1 MALEL
6 FAMVFL
12 EELLAPL
19 AALLHVP
26 VGALVFAALMVMGVV
41 GHYAIYRIVRRLTKA
56 ADRTETQWDDVV
68 LYAIFPPIQWVMW
81 VVLGLLS
88 LSLFPALDGIREA
101 LLRLSDT
108 ALLLLFGWLAHRLSG
123 GIEEELL
130 GEHRGALASSDRATI
145 SAVARLSRIVLW
157 AIAGIMILQSLGV
170 SVSGLLAF
178 GGVGGIAVG
187 FAARDL
193 LANFLGGLSIFLD
206 RPFAVGDWI
215 RSPDREIEGTVEDVG
230 WRVTRIRT
238 FDQRPLYVPNS
249 VFSTVALEN
258 PSRMLNRRIYETIGI
273 RYDDAGAMEQIVAEV
288 KEMLVAHDD
297 IDKGKTLMVNFVAFG
312 ASSLDF
318 FSASQRSSARSVPI
332 RSCSFSKEAVRP
344 ERPSKAWRWIM
355 LKTTASSA
363 TLSATTF
370 HVSNPFFHRN
380 GVFKLLR
387 RTAMGVQNGA
397 SIHRIPH
404 PSQYQPK
411 PWNGLAR

>member
-1 MALEL
+1 M
-6 FAMVFL
+6 MFL

-26 VGALVFAALMVMGVV
+26 VGALVFAALMVIGVA

-157 AIAGIMILQSLGV
+157 VIAGIMILQSLGV

-318 FSASQRSSARSVPI
+318 FIYCFTRTTDWATYHGVKQDVLVKILKIIEGQGAEVAFPTRTVLLSPPEADPSV
-332 RSCSFSKEAVRP
+332 S
-344 ERPSKAWRWIM
+344 
-355 LKTTASSA
+355 
-363 TLSATTF
+363 
-370 HVSNPFFHRN
+370 
-380 GVFKLLR
+380 
-387 RTAMGVQNGA
+387 
-397 SIHRIPH
+397 
-404 PSQYQPK
+404 
-411 PWNGLAR
+411 

>member
-1 MALEL
+1 
-6 FAMVFL
+6 MVFL

-26 VGALVFAALMVMGVV
+26 IGVLVFAALMVTGVV

-88 LSLFPALDGIREA
+88 LSLFSALDGIREA

-123 GIEEELL
+123 GIEGELL

-157 AIAGIMILQSLGV
+157 VIAGIMILQSVGV

-318 FSASQRSSARSVPI
+318 FIYCFTRTTDWATYPGVKQDVLVKILKIIEGQGAEVAFPTRTVLLSPPEADPSV
-332 RSCSFSKEAVRP
+332 S
-344 ERPSKAWRWIM
+344 
-355 LKTTASSA
+355 
-363 TLSATTF
+363 
-370 HVSNPFFHRN
+370 
-380 GVFKLLR
+380 
-387 RTAMGVQNGA
+387 
-397 SIHRIPH
+397 
-404 PSQYQPK
+404 
-411 PWNGLAR
+411 

>member
-1 MALEL
+1 
-6 FAMVFL
+6 MVFL

-26 VGALVFAALMVMGVV
+26 IGALVFAALMVMGVV

-123 GIEEELL
+123 GIEGELL

-157 AIAGIMILQSLGV
+157 VIAGIMILQSVGV

-193 LANFLGGLSIFLD
+193 LANFLGGLSIFMD

-318 FSASQRSSARSVPI
+318 FIYCFTRTTDWATYHGVKQDVLVKILKIIEGQGAEVAFPTRTVLLSPPEADPSV
-332 RSCSFSKEAVRP
+332 S
-344 ERPSKAWRWIM
+344 
-355 LKTTASSA
+355 
-363 TLSATTF
+363 
-370 HVSNPFFHRN
+370 
-380 GVFKLLR
+380 
-387 RTAMGVQNGA
+387 
-397 SIHRIPH
+397 
-404 PSQYQPK
+404 
-411 PWNGLAR
+411 

>member
-1 MALEL
+1 
-6 FAMVFL
+6 MVFL

-26 VGALVFAALMVMGVV
+26 IGALVFAALMVMGVA

-88 LSLFPALDGIREA
+88 FSLFPALDGIREA

-157 AIAGIMILQSLGV
+157 VIAGIMILQSLGV

-318 FSASQRSSARSVPI
+318 FIYCFTRTTDWATYHGVKQDVLVEILKIIEGQGAEVAFPTRTVLLSPPEADPSV
-332 RSCSFSKEAVRP
+332 S
-344 ERPSKAWRWIM
+344 
-355 LKTTASSA
+355 
-363 TLSATTF
+363 
-370 HVSNPFFHRN
+370 
-380 GVFKLLR
+380 
-387 RTAMGVQNGA
+387 
-397 SIHRIPH
+397 
-404 PSQYQPK
+404 
-411 PWNGLAR
+411 

>member
-1 MALEL
+1 
-6 FAMVFL
+6 MVFL

-19 AALLHVP
+19 AASLPVP
-26 VGALVFAALMVMGVV
+26 IGVLVFASLMAIGVV
-41 GHYAIYRIVRRLTKA
+41 GHYAIYRIVRKLTAA
-56 ADRTETQWDDVV
+56 ADRTETRWDDVV

-88 LSLFPALDGIREA
+88 LSLFSALDGIREV

-108 ALLLLFGWLAHRLSG
+108 ALLLLFGWLAHRLSR
-123 GIEEELL
+123 GIEQELL
-130 GEHRGALASSDRATI
+130 GEHRGALASGDRATI
-145 SAVARLSRIVLW
+145 SAVARLSRIFLW
-157 AIAGIMILQSLGV
+157 VVAGIMILQSLGV

-273 RYDDAGAMEQIVAEV
+273 RYDDAGAMEQVVAEV
-288 KEMLVAHDD
+288 KEMLLAHDD
-297 IDKGKTLMVNFVAFG
+297 IDMDKTLMVNFVSLG

-318 FSASQRSSARSVPI
+318 FIYCFTRTTDWVTYHEIKQDVLIKILKIIEGHGAEVAFPTRTVLLSPPEAETRAS
-332 RSCSFSKEAVRP
+332 
-344 ERPSKAWRWIM
+344 
-355 LKTTASSA
+355 
-363 TLSATTF
+363 
-370 HVSNPFFHRN
+370 
-380 GVFKLLR
+380 
-387 RTAMGVQNGA
+387 
-397 SIHRIPH
+397 
-404 PSQYQPK
+404 
-411 PWNGLAR
+411 

>member
-1 MALEL
+1 
-6 FAMVFL
+6 MVFL

-26 VGALVFAALMVMGVV
+26 IGALVFAALMVMGVA

-123 GIEEELL
+123 GIEGELL

-157 AIAGIMILQSLGV
+157 VIAGIMILQSLSV

-318 FSASQRSSARSVPI
+318 FIYCFTRTTDWATYHGVKQDVLVEILKIIEGQGAEVAFPTRTVLLSPPEADPSV
-332 RSCSFSKEAVRP
+332 S
-344 ERPSKAWRWIM
+344 
-355 LKTTASSA
+355 
-363 TLSATTF
+363 
-370 HVSNPFFHRN
+370 
-380 GVFKLLR
+380 
-387 RTAMGVQNGA
+387 
-397 SIHRIPH
+397 
-404 PSQYQPK
+404 
-411 PWNGLAR
+411 

>member
-1 MALEL
+1 
-6 FAMVFL
+6 MVFL
-12 EELLAPL
+12 EELLTPL
-19 AALLHVP
+19 ASLLHVP
-26 VGALVFAALMVMGVV
+26 VGVLVFAALMIMGVF
-41 GHYAIYRIVRRLTKA
+41 GHYAIYRVVRRLTTA

-88 LSLFPALDGIREA
+88 LSLFPVLDGIREA

-108 ALLLLFGWLAHRLSG
+108 ALLILFGWLAHRLSR

-157 AIAGIMILQSLGV
+157 VVAGIMILQSLGV

-273 RYDDAGAMEQIVAEV
+273 RYDDAGAMEQVVAEV
-288 KEMLVAHDD
+288 KEMLLAHDD

-318 FSASQRSSARSVPI
+318 FIYCFTRTTDWATYHGVKQDVLIKILKIIEGHGAEVAFPTRTLLLSPPEAEAPAS
-332 RSCSFSKEAVRP
+332 
-344 ERPSKAWRWIM
+344 
-355 LKTTASSA
+355 
-363 TLSATTF
+363 
-370 HVSNPFFHRN
+370 
-380 GVFKLLR
+380 
-387 RTAMGVQNGA
+387 
-397 SIHRIPH
+397 
-404 PSQYQPK
+404 
-411 PWNGLAR
+411 

>member
-1 MALEL
+1 
-6 FAMVFL
+6 MVFL

-26 VGALVFAALMVMGVV
+26 IGALVFAALMVMGVV

-123 GIEEELL
+123 GIEGELL

-145 SAVARLSRIVLW
+145 SAVARLSRIALW
-157 AIAGIMILQSLGV
+157 VIAGIMILQSLGV

-318 FSASQRSSARSVPI
+318 FIYCFTRTTDWATYHGVKQDVLVKILKIIEGQGAEVAFPTRTVLLSPPEADPSV
-332 RSCSFSKEAVRP
+332 S
-344 ERPSKAWRWIM
+344 
-355 LKTTASSA
+355 
-363 TLSATTF
+363 
-370 HVSNPFFHRN
+370 
-380 GVFKLLR
+380 
-387 RTAMGVQNGA
+387 
-397 SIHRIPH
+397 
-404 PSQYQPK
+404 
-411 PWNGLAR
+411 

>member
-1 MALEL
+1 
-6 FAMVFL
+6 MVFL
-12 EELLAPL
+12 EELLTPL
-19 AALLHVP
+19 ASLLHVP
-26 VGALVFAALMVMGVV
+26 VGVLVFASLMVMGVV
-41 GHYAIYRIVRRLTKA
+41 GHYAIYRIVRRLTTA

-88 LSLFPALDGIREA
+88 LSLFPVLDGIREA

-108 ALLLLFGWLAHRLSG
+108 ALLILFGWLAHRLSR

-157 AIAGIMILQSLGV
+157 VVAGIMILQSLGV

-273 RYDDAGAMEQIVAEV
+273 RYDDAGAVEQVVAEV
-288 KEMLVAHDD
+288 KEMLLAHDD

-318 FSASQRSSARSVPI
+318 FVYCFTRTTDWATYHGVKQDVLIKILKIIEGHGAEVAFPTRTVLLSPPEAEAPAS
-332 RSCSFSKEAVRP
+332 
-344 ERPSKAWRWIM
+344 
-355 LKTTASSA
+355 
-363 TLSATTF
+363 
-370 HVSNPFFHRN
+370 
-380 GVFKLLR
+380 
-387 RTAMGVQNGA
+387 
-397 SIHRIPH
+397 
-404 PSQYQPK
+404 
-411 PWNGLAR
+411 

>member
-1 MALEL
+1 
-6 FAMVFL
+6 MVFL
-12 EELLAPL
+12 EELLTPL
-19 AALLHVP
+19 ASLLHVP
-26 VGALVFAALMVMGVV
+26 VGVLVFAALMIMGVF
-41 GHYAIYRIVRRLTKA
+41 GHYAIYRVVRRLTTA

-88 LSLFPALDGIREA
+88 LSLFPVLDGIREA

-108 ALLLLFGWLAHRLSG
+108 ALLILFGWLAHRLSR

-157 AIAGIMILQSLGV
+157 VVAGIMILQSLGV

-215 RSPDREIEGTVEDVG
+215 RSPDREIEGTVENVG

-238 FDQRPLYVPNS
+238 FDQRPLYVPNA

-273 RYDDAGAMEQIVAEV
+273 RYDDAGAMEQVVAEV
-288 KEMLVAHDD
+288 KEMLLAHDD

-318 FSASQRSSARSVPI
+318 FVYCFTRTTDWATYHGVKQDVLIKILKIIEGHGAEVAFPTRTVLLSPPEAEAPAS
-332 RSCSFSKEAVRP
+332 
-344 ERPSKAWRWIM
+344 
-355 LKTTASSA
+355 
-363 TLSATTF
+363 
-370 HVSNPFFHRN
+370 
-380 GVFKLLR
+380 
-387 RTAMGVQNGA
+387 
-397 SIHRIPH
+397 
-404 PSQYQPK
+404 
-411 PWNGLAR
+411 

>member
-1 MALEL
+1 ML
-6 FAMVFL
+6 FL
-12 EELLAPL
+12 QELLAPL

-26 VGALVFAALMVMGVV
+26 LGIVVFAVMMSLGAV
-41 GHYAIYRIVRRLTKA
+41 GHYAIYRVVRRLTTA
-56 ADRTETQWDDVV
+56 ADQTETRWDDVV

-81 VVLGLLS
+81 VVLALLS
-88 LSLFPALDGIREA
+88 LSLFPALDGIREG
-101 LLRLSDT
+101 LLELSGT
-108 ALLLLFGWLAHRLSG
+108 ALLVLFGWLAHRLSG
-123 GIEEELL
+123 GIEAELL
-130 GEHRGALASSDRATI
+130 GEHRGALESSDRATI

-157 AIAGIMILQSLGV
+157 VVAGIMIMQSIGV

-206 RPFAVGDWI
+206 RPFAVGDWV

-249 VFSTVALEN
+249 VFSTVAIEN

-273 RYDDAGAMEQIVAEV
+273 RYDDAAAMEQIVAEV
-288 KEMLVAHDD
+288 KELLLQHDD

-318 FSASQRSSARSVPI
+318 FVYCFTRTTDWATYHGVKQDVLI
-332 RSCSFSKEAVRP
+332 RILNVIDAHGAEVAFPTRTVLLTPP
-344 ERPSKAWRWIM
+344 EPGQP
-355 LKTTASSA
+355 A
-363 TLSATTF
+363 TD
-370 HVSNPFFHRN
+370 
-380 GVFKLLR
+380 
-387 RTAMGVQNGA
+387 
-397 SIHRIPH
+397 
-404 PSQYQPK
+404 
-411 PWNGLAR
+411 

>member
-1 MALEL
+1 
-6 FAMVFL
+6 MVFL

-88 LSLFPALDGIREA
+88 LSLFPVLDGIREA

-108 ALLLLFGWLAHRLSG
+108 ALLLLFGWLAHRLSR

-130 GEHRGALASSDRATI
+130 GEHRGALGSSDRATI
-145 SAVARLSRIVLW
+145 SAVARLSRIALW
-157 AIAGIMILQSLGV
+157 VIAGIMILQSLGV

-193 LANFLGGLSIFLD
+193 LANFLGGLSIFMD

-273 RYDDAGAMEQIVAEV
+273 RYDDAAAMEQIVAEV

-318 FSASQRSSARSVPI
+318 FIYCFTRTTDWATYHGVKQDVLVKILKIIEGQGAEVAFPTRTVLLSPPEADLSV
-332 RSCSFSKEAVRP
+332 S
-344 ERPSKAWRWIM
+344 
-355 LKTTASSA
+355 
-363 TLSATTF
+363 
-370 HVSNPFFHRN
+370 
-380 GVFKLLR
+380 
-387 RTAMGVQNGA
+387 
-397 SIHRIPH
+397 
-404 PSQYQPK
+404 
-411 PWNGLAR
+411 

>member
-1 MALEL
+1 
-6 FAMVFL
+6 MVFL
-12 EELLAPL
+12 EELLAPM

-26 VGALVFAALMVMGVV
+26 IGALVFAALMVMGVV

-130 GEHRGALASSDRATI
+130 GEHRGVLASSDRATI

-157 AIAGIMILQSLGV
+157 VIAGIMILQSLGV

-318 FSASQRSSARSVPI
+318 FIYCFTRTTDWATYHGVKQDVLVKILKIIEGQGAEVAFPTRTVLLSPPEADPSV
-332 RSCSFSKEAVRP
+332 S
-344 ERPSKAWRWIM
+344 
-355 LKTTASSA
+355 
-363 TLSATTF
+363 
-370 HVSNPFFHRN
+370 
-380 GVFKLLR
+380 
-387 RTAMGVQNGA
+387 
-397 SIHRIPH
+397 
-404 PSQYQPK
+404 
-411 PWNGLAR
+411 

>member
-1 MALEL
+1 
-6 FAMVFL
+6 MVFL

-19 AALLHVP
+19 AALFHVP
-26 VGALVFAALMVMGVV
+26 IGALVFAALVVMGVV

-318 FSASQRSSARSVPI
+318 FIYCFTRTTDWATYHGVKQDVLVKILKIIEGQGAEVAFPTRTVLLSPPEADLSV
-332 RSCSFSKEAVRP
+332 S
-344 ERPSKAWRWIM
+344 
-355 LKTTASSA
+355 
-363 TLSATTF
+363 
-370 HVSNPFFHRN
+370 
-380 GVFKLLR
+380 
-387 RTAMGVQNGA
+387 
-397 SIHRIPH
+397 
-404 PSQYQPK
+404 
-411 PWNGLAR
+411 

>member
-1 MALEL
+1 
-6 FAMVFL
+6 MVFL

-26 VGALVFAALMVMGVV
+26 TGALVFAALMVMGVV

-88 LSLFPALDGIREA
+88 LSLFPVLDGIREA

-108 ALLLLFGWLAHRLSG
+108 ALLLLFGWLAHRLSR
-123 GIEEELL
+123 GIEGELL

-145 SAVARLSRIVLW
+145 SAVARLSRITLW
-157 AIAGIMILQSLGV
+157 VVAGIMILQSLGV

-238 FDQRPLYVPNS
+238 FDQRPLYVPNAL
-249 VFSTVALEN
+249 FSTVALEN

-318 FSASQRSSARSVPI
+318 FIYCFTRTTDWATYHGVKQDVLVKILKIIEGQGAEVAFPTRTVLLSPPEADPSV
-332 RSCSFSKEAVRP
+332 S
-344 ERPSKAWRWIM
+344 
-355 LKTTASSA
+355 
-363 TLSATTF
+363 
-370 HVSNPFFHRN
+370 
-380 GVFKLLR
+380 
-387 RTAMGVQNGA
+387 
-397 SIHRIPH
+397 
-404 PSQYQPK
+404 
-411 PWNGLAR
+411 

>member
-1 MALEL
+1 
-6 FAMVFL
+6 MVFL

-26 VGALVFAALMVMGVV
+26 IGALVFAALMVMGVA

-123 GIEEELL
+123 GIEGELL

-157 AIAGIMILQSLGV
+157 VIAGIMILQSLGV

-318 FSASQRSSARSVPI
+318 FIYCFTRTTDWATYHGVKQDVLVEILKIIEGQGAEVAFPTRTVLLSPPEADPSV
-332 RSCSFSKEAVRP
+332 S
-344 ERPSKAWRWIM
+344 
-355 LKTTASSA
+355 
-363 TLSATTF
+363 
-370 HVSNPFFHRN
+370 
-380 GVFKLLR
+380 
-387 RTAMGVQNGA
+387 
-397 SIHRIPH
+397 
-404 PSQYQPK
+404 
-411 PWNGLAR
+411 

>member
-1 MALEL
+1 ML
-6 FAMVFL
+6 FL
-12 EELLAPL
+12 QELLAPL

-26 VGALVFAALMVMGVV
+26 LGIVVFAALMSLGAL
-41 GHYAIYRIVRRLTKA
+41 GHYGIYRVVRRLTTA
-56 ADRTETQWDDVV
+56 ADRTETRWDDVF

-81 VVLGLLS
+81 VVLALLS
-88 LSLFPALDGIREA
+88 LSLFPVLDGIREG
-101 LLRLSDT
+101 LLDLSDT
-108 ALLLLFGWLAHRLSG
+108 ALLVLFGWLAHRLSG

-130 GEHRGALASSDRATI
+130 GEHRGALESSDRATI

-157 AIAGIMILQSLGV
+157 VIAGIMILQSIGV

-249 VFSTVALEN
+249 VFSTVAIEN

-273 RYDDAGAMEQIVAEV
+273 RYDDAGAMEQVVAEV
-288 KEMLVAHDD
+288 KEMLLAHDD

-318 FSASQRSSARSVPI
+318 FVYCFTRTTDWATYHGVKQDVLVRILKVI
-332 RSCSFSKEAVRP
+332 EAHGAEVAFPTRTVLLSPP
-344 ERPSKAWRWIM
+344 EPGQP
-355 LKTTASSA
+355 A
-363 TLSATTF
+363 TE
-370 HVSNPFFHRN
+370 
-380 GVFKLLR
+380 
-387 RTAMGVQNGA
+387 
-397 SIHRIPH
+397 
-404 PSQYQPK
+404 
-411 PWNGLAR
+411 

>member
-1 MALEL
+1 
-6 FAMVFL
+6 MVFL

-26 VGALVFAALMVMGVV
+26 IGALVFAALMVMGVV

-123 GIEEELL
+123 GIEGELL

-157 AIAGIMILQSLGV
+157 VIAGIMILQSLGV

-318 FSASQRSSARSVPI
+318 FIYCFTRTTDWATYHGVKQDVLVKILKIIEGQGAEVAFPTRTVLLSPPEADPSV
-332 RSCSFSKEAVRP
+332 S
-344 ERPSKAWRWIM
+344 
-355 LKTTASSA
+355 
-363 TLSATTF
+363 
-370 HVSNPFFHRN
+370 
-380 GVFKLLR
+380 
-387 RTAMGVQNGA
+387 
-397 SIHRIPH
+397 
-404 PSQYQPK
+404 
-411 PWNGLAR
+411 